1 MTGGQSDGRYKIVVH
16 PYEDRFK
23 TSGGIRCNFTD
34 PSNLACLTIA
44 IKIRNKISHFL
55 GTLCWVYCRIVSTA
69 SGMSCIAS
77 PARPP
82 LSALV
87 SRVATRG
94 LRLRIHIPYANG
106 SEDQFQA
113 DCEST
118 LTVRRRTF
126 ALPGREVLTLPIRLP
141 ERWFPPIAR
150 RIRNSKI
157 DLLEHLGT

>member
-1 MTGGQSDGRYKIVVH
+1 MSDDRDKNPKQNITFPRYVML
-16 PYEDRFK
+16 
-23 TSGGIRCNFTD
+23 GLL
-34 PSNLACLTIA
+34 SNCQ
-44 IKIRNKISHFL
+44 
-55 GTLCWVYCRIVSTA
+55 YRIGDELHCV
-69 SGMSCIAS
+69 
-77 PARPP
+77 ARPPP

-106 SEDQFQA
+106 SEDQFPA